1 MLNEIVSQAEAAAR
15 LLERAKTAADAVRV
29 LRSGDRV
36 YTPLVAAAE
45 FQQGTAASANLVFN
59 VPADADFWAY
69 RFMLYPYCRVIDP
82 TGATPSDVAYRPTS
96 FTSQPNSPGIVPV
109 GGFAS
114 SDFECQVDAEFAFIF
129 DGREVQSTNIPAAA
143 TYCVNIEK
151 WSTLPVPGLALPIWT
166 AATQTPAG
174 MVFDIPWFFPRGKT
188 LTCRVTPTYL
198 GVRTIDEALESP
210 TKQNQYKIVGV
221 LEGEKRPGA
230 YR

>member
-1 MLNEIVSQAEAAAR
+1 MLNEIVNQAEAASR
-15 LLERAKTAADAVRV
+15 LLERAQSAAGAVRG

-45 FQQGTAASANLVFN
+45 FQQGTAPSANLVFN

-82 TGATPSDVAYRPTS
+82 SGSSEITYRPTS
-96 FTSQPNSPGIVPV
+96 FTSQPLSPGIT
-109 GGFAS
+109 ADDEY
-114 SDFECQVDAEFAFIF
+114 SDFESQVDAEFAFIF

-143 TYCVNIEK
+143 AYCVNVEK
-151 WSTLPVPGLALPIWT
+151 WSAPTSQLIFFHPPIWT
-166 AATQTPAG
+166 GATQTPSG
-174 MVFDIPWFFPRGKT
+174 LVFDIPWFFPRGKT

-198 GVRTIDEALESP
+198 GVRTIDSR
-210 TKQNQYKIVGV
+210 QHQYKIVGV

>member
-15 LLERAKTAADAVRV
+15 LLERAKQAADTVRA

-36 YTPLVAAAE
+36 YTPLIASAE

-96 FTSQPNSPGIVPV
+96 FTAQPNSPGIVD
-109 GGFAS
+109 S
-114 SDFECQVDAEFAFIF
+114 TTLSDFETQMDAEFAFIF
-129 DGREVQSTNIPAAA
+129 DGKEVQSTNIPAAA
-143 TYCVNIEK
+143 TYCVNVEK
-151 WSTLPVPGLALPIWT
+151 WSALPIPGFNLPIWT
-166 AATQTPAG
+166 AATQTPSG
-174 MVFDIPWFFPRGKT
+174 MLFDVPWFFPRGKT

-198 GVRTIDEALESP
+198 GVRTIDLESAP
-210 TKQNQYKIVGV
+210 GRQNQYKLVGV

>member
-1 MLNEIVSQAEAAAR
+1 MLNEIVSQAEAASR
-15 LLERAKTAADAVRV
+15 LLERAKSAADAVRV

-36 YTPLVAAAE
+36 YTPLVASAE
-45 FQQGTAASANLVFN
+45 FQQGSAAAANLVFN

-82 TGATPSDVAYRPTS
+82 TGDTPSDVAYRPTS
-96 FTSQPNSPGIVPV
+96 FTAQPNSPGIVPDILRW
-109 GGFAS
+109 

-143 TYCVNIEK
+143 TYCVDIEK
-151 WSTLPVPGLALPIWT
+151 WSTIPVPGLSLPLWT
-166 AATQTPAG
+166 AATQTPSG

-198 GVRTIDEALESP
+198 GIRTKENLTAR
-210 TKQNQYKIVGV
+210 QNQYKIVGV

>member
-1 MLNEIVSQAEAAAR
+1 MLNEITSQAEAAER
-15 LLERAKTAADAVRV
+15 LLARATKAANAVRI
-29 LRSGDRV
+29 LRGGDRI
-36 YTPLVAAAE
+36 YTPLVTSAE
-45 FQQGTAASANLVFN
+45 FQQGSAAAANLVFN

-96 FTSQPNSPGIVPV
+96 YTAQPNSPGL
-109 GGFAS
+109 S
-114 SDFECQVDAEFAFIF
+114 SVVDIQSDVENQVDFEFAFIV

-143 TYCVNIEK
+143 TYCCAIDK
-151 WSTLPVPGLALPIWT
+151 WGSNTNPNTPFYTWNGT
-166 AATQTPAG
+166 TQTPAG

-198 GVRTIDEALESP
+198 GVRTIDLEESP
-210 TKQNQYKIVGV
+210 GRQHQYKIVGV

-230 YR
+230 YQ